1 MCAPQYSRR
10 TAAKFSQKTG
20 KAAALYSVF
29 LWKEGATTTGNN
41 KYKIL
46 IVEDEANIRSFIR
59 ANLETSDYQVLC
71 AETCSLGMMM
81 YASHRPDL
89 IILDLGLPDRDG
101 LDLIREVRKSD
112 ILPIIVLSARSN
124 ERDKVEALDLGAND
138 YITKP
143 FGTEELLAR
152 IRAVLRSQRHNKEN
166 APSGKFQLQD
176 LLIDY
181 DKRQVFVG
189 KAEIDLTQTE
199 YNITA
204 LLSIHAGKVLTYA
217 AIIRAIWGYSDYG
230 SIKKLQVNMK
240 NIRKKMGVTPGEK
253 RYIINELGVG
263 YRMLDDGEVVSDGLL

>member
-1 MCAPQYSRR
+1 M
-10 TAAKFSQKTG
+10 
-20 KAAALYSVF
+20 
-29 LWKEGATTTGNN
+29 GNN

-59 ANLETSDYQVLC
+59 ANLETSDYQTLC
-71 AETCSLGMMM
+71 AETCSLGIMM

-112 ILPIIVLSARSN
+112 ALPIIVLSARSN

-199 YNITA
+199 YNIMA
-204 LLSIHAGKVLTYA
+204 LLSVHAGKVLTYA

-230 SIKKLQVNMK
+230 SVKKLQVNMK

-263 YRMLDDGEVVSDGLL
+263 YRMLDDSEVVSNVLP

>member
-1 MCAPQYSRR
+1 M
-10 TAAKFSQKTG
+10 
-20 KAAALYSVF
+20 
-29 LWKEGATTTGNN
+29 GNN

-46 IVEDEANIRSFIR
+46 IVEDEANIRSFIK

-112 ILPIIVLSARSN
+112 SLPIIVLSARSN

-189 KAEIDLTQTE
+189 KAEIDLTQT
-199 YNITA
+199 
-204 LLSIHAGKVLTYA
+204 YA

-230 SIKKLQVNMK
+230 SVKKLQVNMK

-263 YRMLDDGEVVSDGLL
+263 YRMLDDSEVVADVFLRRTQGIYTRYKVPLKKSNVRVVPPPR